1 MTRRQRQRT
10 WVAGGIGLIVC
21 GVAGM
26 LPPTLN
32 SATATAYVS
41 VILDVIYASSVL
53 LFAVGL
59 SSEASIVARKP
70 LGVTAL
76 VIVGLWP
83 LVLFVLTRLTAEEP
97 VAEAGGSAL
106 GYLAL
111 LVPAGAGLVAGMQ
124 VVRAKVVENPWRW
137 APVWALGGYAGV
149 WVITQLIFV
158 SQPSG
163 DVQSFAPLLQLL
175 TTLAGFAGTAGLGI
189 LAIVLATKQ
198 RPATTEIYSSSS
210 SE

>member
-10 WVAGGIGLIVC
+10 WIAGGIGLIVC
-21 GVAGM
+21 GVAGI

-32 SATATAYVS
+32 SGSGTAAVS
-41 VILDVIYASSVL
+41 VTVDVIYAASMV

-70 LGVTAL
+70 LGMTAL

-83 LVLFVLTRLTAEEP
+83 VTLFVLNRFAAEEP
-97 VAEAGGSAL
+97 VAAAGGSII

-111 LVPAGAGLVAGMQ
+111 LVPACAGLVAGMQ

-137 APVWALGGYAGV
+137 APLWALSGYAGA
-149 WVITQLIFV
+149 WVITQLIIV

-163 DVQSFAPLLQLL
+163 EVQSFSPLLQLL
-175 TTLAGFAGTAGLGI
+175 ATLAGFAGTAGLGI
-189 LAIVLATKQ
+189 LAIVLAAKQ

-210 SE
+210 E